1 MRTIGGTMSGNW
13 DREREVAIEAARAAG
28 EEIKHFYDAAT
39 ASIYMKAED
48 SPVTDAD
55 LASDRIIK
63 ERISAAFPSD
73 AIMTEETA
81 DDPSRLTAERL
92 WIVDPLDGTQQF
104 IDRTGDFDVFIALVI
119 DHRPV
124 VAAVCQPTTGIILS
138 AVAGEGA
145 WIEDDLG
152 KRQLIAESKSDGEIR
167 VATNRYHTPP
177 SKWPRFVDAITRAG
191 LNAPA
196 GPQAFFPRAFFDLP
210 GSSARYE
217 AYLGI
222 GPDPEDVAAGG
233 EWDVA
238 APDLILNE
246 AGLRFTNH
254 LGELFHYNQPN
265 RELRSGVIV
274 AIDHGVHQRL
284 VDAVNSRVV

>member
-1 MRTIGGTMSGNW
+1 
-13 DREREVAIEAARAAG
+13 
-28 EEIKHFYDAAT
+28 
-39 ASIYMKAED
+39 MKAED

-63 ERISAAFPSD
+63 ARISAAFPHD

-81 DDPSRLTAERL
+81 DDPSRLAAERL

-104 IDRTGDFDVFIALVI
+104 IDRTGDFDVFIALVV

-124 VAAVCQPTTGIILS
+124 VAAVCQPTTECILS
-138 AVAGEGA
+138 AVAGQGA
-145 WIEDDLG
+145 WIEDGKG
-152 KRQLIAESKSDGEIR
+152 KRPLRIAPRSGEIR

-177 SKWPRFVDAITRAG
+177 SKWPRFVDAVTRAG
-191 LNAPA
+191 LTPPRE
-196 GPQAFFPRAFFDLP
+196 PQAFFPRGFFDLP
-210 GSSARYE
+210 GSASRYD

-222 GPDPEDVAAGG
+222 GPDPEDVASGG
-233 EWDVA
+233 EWDIA

-246 AGLRFTNH
+246 AGLGFTNH
-254 LGELFHYNQPN
+254 RGEPFRYNQPN

-274 AIDHGVHQRL
+274 AIDPEVHARL
-284 VDAVNSRVV
+284 VEAVRNAPGPRAGA

>member
-1 MRTIGGTMSGNW
+1 MGGTW
-13 DREREVAIEAARAAG
+13 DRELEVAIDAARAAG
-28 EEIKHFYDAAT
+28 DEIKRFYEAAT

-63 ERISAAFPSD
+63 QRVAAAFPND

-81 DDPSRLTAERL
+81 DDPARLTAERL

-124 VAAVCQPTTGIILS
+124 VAVVCQPTTGCVLS
-138 AVAGEGA
+138 AAAGEGA
-145 WIEDDLG
+145 WIDDAQG
-152 KRQLIAESKSDGEIR
+152 KRPLRITSRPGEVR

-177 SKWPRFVDAITRAG
+177 SKWPRFVDAVTRAG
-191 LNAPA
+191 LTPPD

-210 GSSARYE
+210 GSPSRYD

-222 GPDPEDVAAGG
+222 GPDPEDVASGG
-233 EWDVA
+233 EWDIA

-265 RELRSGVIV
+265 RELCSGVIV
-274 AIDHGVHQRL
+274 AIDHDVHARL
-284 VDAVNSRVV
+284 VNAARKQK

>member
-1 MRTIGGTMSGNW
+1 MSGNW
-13 DREREVAIEAARAAG
+13 ERELEVAIQAARVAG
-28 EEIKHFYDAAT
+28 AEIKHFYDAAT

-55 LASDRIIK
+55 LASDRVIK
-63 ERISAAFPSD
+63 ERISAVFPND

-119 DHRPV
+119 EHRPV
-124 VAAVCQPTTGIILS
+124 VAVVCQPTTGIILS

-145 WIEDDLG
+145 WIEDASG
-152 KRQLIAESKSDGEIR
+152 KRRLTVDPRSDRPVR

-177 SKWPRFVDAITRAG
+177 SKWPRFIGAVTRAG
-191 LNAPA
+191 LTPPA
-196 GPQAFFPRAFFDLP
+196 EPQAFFPRAFFDLP
-210 GSSARYE
+210 GTPSRYD

-222 GPDPEDVAAGG
+222 GPDPEDVASGG

-254 LGELFHYNQPN
+254 LGARFKYNQPN

-274 AIDHGVHQRL
+274 AVDHEVHRRL
-284 VDAVNSRVV
+284 VDGLNSCAASSGTAGE

>member
-1 MRTIGGTMSGNW
+1 MSGNW
-13 DREREVAIEAARAAG
+13 DREIEVAVEAAQAAG
-28 EEIKHFYDAAT
+28 KEIKRFYDAAT

-63 ERISAAFPSD
+63 ERISTAFPDD

-81 DDPSRLTAERL
+81 DDPSRLTAKRL

-138 AVAGEGA
+138 AAAGEGA
-145 WIEDDLG
+145 WIEDASG
-152 KRQLIAESKSDGEIR
+152 KYRLTVDPRHGGTIR

-177 SKWPRFVDAITRAG
+177 SKWPRFISAVRRAG
-191 LNAPA
+191 LTPPA
-196 GPQAFFPRAFFDLP
+196 APQAFFPRAFFDLP
-210 GSSARYE
+210 GSPSRYD

-254 LGELFHYNQPN
+254 RGELFQYNQPN

-274 AIDHGVHQRL
+274 AVDPDVHQRL
-284 VDAVNSRVV
+284 VEGLNSDA